1 MGIQGEVLV
10 DTVRLCSNLALKTMQ
25 WGTLLAKEISDRAFE
40 TIHAK
45 QNAEKYENFF
55 VGFLYGVVASGKI
68 DSAEAG
74 ALKAI
79 CVDVL
84 SKFIDDDANDI
95 IQDLEAF
102 PDEPDQIR
110 SFLQDIIDDRT
121 GGIETLLNTGSIPRN
136 FFYGYLKG
144 IACDNTITLKELQG
158 LIELGRTDILLAES
172 DPRITEVLKYADYA
186 IEDVI
191 ISEDESDEICEYISR
206 IVGDA
211 YADTGVGLPTDRP
224 NLSGTVHKF
233 DDIEFKD
240 NNFVLTG
247 SFSVPKKVFAK
258 IIEAKGG
265 TISNSVSRKVDYVV
279 SANSGSRDYVLTNS
293 GTKIL
298 KAVELQKK
306 YGKPNFIVESTLRS
320 LLND

>member
-1 MGIQGEVLV
+1 M
-10 DTVRLCSNLALKTMQ
+10 
-25 WGTLLAKEISDRAFE
+25 
-40 TIHAK
+40 
-45 QNAEKYENFF
+45 
-55 VGFLYGVVASGKI
+55 
-68 DSAEAG
+68 
-74 ALKAI
+74 
-79 CVDVL
+79 
-84 SKFIDDDANDI
+84 
-95 IQDLEAF
+95 
-102 PDEPDQIR
+102 
-110 SFLQDIIDDRT
+110 
-121 GGIETLLNTGSIPRN
+121 
-136 FFYGYLKG
+136 
-144 IACDNTITLKELQG
+144 
-158 LIELGRTDILLAES
+158 
-172 DPRITEVLKYADYA
+172 
-186 IEDVI
+186 
-191 ISEDESDEICEYISR
+191 
-206 IVGDA
+206 
-211 YADTGVGLPTDRP
+211 PTDRP